1 MRKRLALQ
9 MAVPACILAALFSSP
24 VFPQQRQ
31 PITMSSEGVKS
42 RYVQQQVIDVDD
54 VPGHQVRV
62 LEIHREFPAEKQLV
76 VEGERVVESWLRGFS
91 NYTGGI
97 GPGWGYAT
105 WITDK
110 GSKIFLEYSGTTESQ
125 ATETGSKRGTFHG
138 TSRLVGGTGRFAKI
152 RGVLVDTSK
161 FDTDPKV
168 GYSVTDSRGE
178 YWFEQ

>member
-1 MRKRLALQ
+1 MTKNSLMLGFC
-9 MAVPACILAALFSSP
+9 VGSILFSAA
-24 VFPQQRQ
+24 VLAQQRTA
-31 PITMSSEGVKS
+31 IAISSEGVKS

-62 LEIHREFPAEKQLV
+62 QESHREFPTEKQLV
-76 VEGERVVESWLRGFS
+76 VEGERVVESWARGFS

-97 GPGWGYAT
+97 GPAWGYVT

-110 GSKIFLEYSGTTESQ
+110 GSKIFLEYSGTSESQ
-125 ATETGSKRGTFHG
+125 PTETGSKRGTFHG
-138 TSRLVGGTGRFAKI
+138 TSRLVGGTGRFANI
-152 RGVLVDTSK
+152 RGVLIDTSK

-168 GYSVTDSRGE
+168 GYNVTDSRGE